1 MWVAI
6 GTIST
11 TSKEACQRTK
21 PSPSKS
27 IWKIEQIDLWA
38 VWVKLKQIFSTPPLL
53 LLCPSSLLLSTTTRH
68 SNVVYSSSTSTAD
81 FTSCSSCSCASQTDT
96 DTCHL
101 AVDVEARYPFSVVML
116 QTHHPFLV
124 VSGNGEWEW
133 WLLNSWAPPPFTHPF
148 WVLQCWLTAAP
159 IFSVGIGLLTPQRS
173 ASTSTMKCN
182 VECWHTR
189 TLDTPDGDGW
199 WQWQDFCCLDLCFL
213 VVCCML

>member
-68 SNVVYSSSTSTAD
+68 SNVVVYSSSTSTAD

-124 VSGNGEWEW
+124 DSGNGEWEW
-133 WLLNSWAPPPFTHPF
+133 GLLSFWVPPPFTHPI
-148 WVLQCWLTAAP
+148 WVAMLA
-159 IFSVGIGLLTPQRS
+159 
-173 ASTSTMKCN
+173 
-182 VECWHTR
+182 HR
-189 TLDTPDGDGW
+189 THILRGSSHPTEEYYH
-199 WQWQDFCCLDLCFL
+199 QYQE
-213 VVCCML
+213 M